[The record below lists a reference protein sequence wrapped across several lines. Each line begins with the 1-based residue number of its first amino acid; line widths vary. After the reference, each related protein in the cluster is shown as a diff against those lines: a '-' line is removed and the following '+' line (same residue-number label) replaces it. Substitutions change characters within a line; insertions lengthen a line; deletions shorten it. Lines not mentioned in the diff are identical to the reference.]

1 MRAIASA
8 LRGGCAA
15 HALPLARCTAASA
28 SAWRC
33 PAAPFR
39 RALHASPA
47 LLAKG
52 GREPSGKARPTPAS
66 KAAAKAAGGSSS
78 AKASS
83 GGEAGEG
90 GGGGGEG
97 GGEDGGDAEH
107 AAAERAAKD
116 KSLPATLARQVASLK
131 RELERIR
138 GATPSAAM
146 LDGVRVPAYG
156 EHKALAELAQVVL
169 RPPSTLLVSPFDA
182 ALAGAISEAIRA
194 ADLGLN
200 PVDEG
205 PGAPLRVPIPKA
217 SKESRE
223 AAVKL
228 VSRAAEQAKVRV
240 RRVRAGALAELKKA
254 SAGLSEDDARREAEA
269 VEKQAAAAT
278 AEVAKLAEAKR
289 VQLEKM

>member
-28 SAWRC
+28 TAWRC
-33 PAAPFR
+33 PAAPPQ
-39 RALHASPA
+39 RALHASTA

-66 KAAAKAAGGSSS
+66 KAAAKAAGGG

-83 GGEAGEG
+83 GGEAGEGGG

-240 RRVRAGALAELKKA
+240 RRVRAGALGDLKKA
-254 SAGLSEDDARREAEA
+254 AGLSEDDLRRETEG
-269 VEKQAAAAT
+269 VERQAAAAT

-289 VQLEKM
+289 VALEKL

>member
-1 MRAIASA
+1 MLLQA
-8 LRGGCAA
+8 LRVSRRAPAA
-15 HALPLARCTAASA
+15 LDHAYARCTAA
-28 SAWRC
+28 
-33 PAAPFR
+33 AAAALPLPLPLAPPCPFR
-39 RALHASPA
+39 RALHACAPA
-47 LLAKG
+47 LAKG
-52 GREPSGKARPTPAS
+52 GREPSGKARATPAS
-66 KAAAKAAGGSSS
+66 KAAAKAATAG
-78 AKASS
+78 ARPAAAASE
-83 GGEAGEG
+83 GEAEG
-90 GGGGGEG
+90 G
-97 GGEDGGDAEH
+97 DDADAEH

-169 RPPSTLLVSPFDA
+169 RPPATLLVSPFDA
-182 ALAGAISEAIRA
+182 ALAGAISEAIRE

-240 RRVRAGALAELKKA
+240 RRVRAGALGDLKKA
-254 SAGLSEDDARREAEA
+254 AGLSEDDLRRETEA
-269 VEKQAAAAT
+269 VERQAAAAT
-278 AEVAKLAEAKR
+278 AEVAKLADAKR
-289 VQLEKM
+289 VALEKL

>member
-1 MRAIASA
+1 MLATPATSLLLA
-8 LRGGCAA
+8 LRACAG
-15 HALPLARCTAASA
+15 LAAR
-28 SAWRC
+28 R
-33 PAAPFR
+33 PAAAAAPCC
-39 RALHASPA
+39 RALHASAP

-52 GREPSGKARPTPAS
+52 GREPSGKARPTPSS
-66 KAAAKAAGGSSS
+66 KAAAKAAS
-78 AKASS
+78 AAPPPPPR
-83 GGEAGEG
+83 EAAAGADAALDAE
-90 GGGGGEG
+90 
-97 GGEDGGDAEH
+97 DAEH
-107 AAAERAAKD
+107 AALESSAKD
-116 KSLPATLARQVASLK
+116 KSLPATLARQVAALR
-131 RELERIR
+131 RELDRIR

-156 EHKALAELAQVVL
+156 EQKALAELAQVVL
-169 RPPSTLLVSPFDA
+169 RPPATLLVSPFDA
-182 ALAGAISEAIRA
+182 ALAGAIAEAIRA

-200 PVDEG
+200 PQDEG

>member
-33 PAAPFR
+33 PATAPR

-47 LLAKG
+47 MLAKG

-66 KAAAKAAGGSSS
+66 KAAAKAAGSS
-78 AKASS
+78 AKASG
-83 GGEAGEG
+83 GGEAGEGG

-182 ALAGAISEAIRA
+182 ALAGAISEAIRE

-240 RRVRAGALAELKKA
+240 RRVRAGALGDLKKA
-254 SAGLSEDDARREAEA
+254 AGLSEDDLRRETEA
-269 VEKQAAAAT
+269 VERQAAAAT
-278 AEVAKLAEAKR
+278 AEVAKLADAKR
-289 VQLEKM
+289 VALEKL